1 MKRDSASILVVDDDL
16 ALLQSLQEIL
26 EAEGYEVITA
36 ADGEQGLLLIKEQA
50 FDLVLSD
57 LAMPGLDGLQLL
69 KYLRREQSECPC
81 IIITGY
87 GTISNAVAAMRQGA
101 YDYFT
106 KPVDAT
112 ELRVVVARALEHR
125 RLKWENFHL
134 KKQLHR
140 RFGFANMVGSSDP
153 MTRVFDLIRKVAD
166 SDSNVLIL
174 GESGTGKELIA
185 HAIHY
190 NSPRAEG
197 PLIPVNCAA
206 IPEELLES
214 ELFGHER
221 GAFTHAVRTR
231 IGRFEQAN
239 GGTIFLDE
247 ISEMSPSLQVK
258 ILRVLQD
265 HSFERIGGV
274 KTIRVDIRVIAATNR
289 NLEELVNQNKFRE
302 DLFYRLNVIPIR
314 VPPLRE
320 RVPDIPLLVQHF
332 LEFFSRTKKKPRK
345 QLSPSVLDLLQQY
358 PWPGNIRELE
368 NLMERLVI
376 LSEGEVIEV
385 TDLPEKFQ
393 RLISPPAETPGDFS
407 ERGIHFNDAVQSFE
421 RNLILK
427 ALRQSNW
434 VKTQAAQL
442 LHLNRTT
449 LLEKMKK
456 QNIPSK
462 PDSTSRLE
470 RVPKGSAL

>member
-1 MKRDSASILVVDDDL
+1 MKQDNAAILVVDDDP
-16 ALLQSLQEIL
+16 AICQSLKEVL
-26 EAEGYEVITA
+26 EAAGYEVTVA
-36 ADGEQGLLLIKEQA
+36 ADGESGLHLLKEEA

-57 LAMPGLDGLQLL
+57 LALPGLDGMGLL
-69 KYLRREQSECPC
+69 NYLVREQPEVPC

-87 GTISNAVAAMRQGA
+87 GTIANAVAAIRQGA

-106 KPVDAT
+106 KPVDPT
-112 ELRVVVARALEHR
+112 ELRLVVARALEHR
-125 RLKWENFHL
+125 RLKWENLHL
-134 KKQLHR
+134 KKQLR
-140 RFGFANMVGSSDP
+140 RRYGFANMVGNSDAILQ
-153 MTRVFDLIRKVAD
+153 VFDLIRKVAD
-166 SDSNVLIL
+166 TDSSVLIL

-190 NSPRAEG
+190 NSVRRDG

-247 ISEMSPSLQVK
+247 ISEMSPALQVK

-265 HSFERIGGV
+265 HSFERIGGI
-274 KTIRVDIRVIAATNR
+274 KTIRVNIRVIAATNR
-289 NLEELVNQNKFRE
+289 NLEEMVRQNKFRE
-302 DLFYRLNVIPIR
+302 DLFYRLNVIPIQ
-314 VPPLRE
+314 VPPLRG
-320 RVPDIPLLVQHF
+320 RVSDIPLLLRHF
-332 LEFFSRTKKKPRK
+332 LQLFSRTKKKPLKRFN
-345 QLSPSVLDLLQQY
+345 PTAEELLLQY
-358 PWPGNIRELE
+358 PWPGNVRELE
-368 NLMERLVI
+368 NLVERLVI
-376 LSEGEVIEV
+376 LTEGETIEIA
-385 TDLPEKFQ
+385 DLPDRFQ
-393 RLISPPAETPGDFS
+393 SHILPLKEEAGSFPAH
-407 ERGIHFNDAVQSFE
+407 GIHFTDAVQAFE

-434 VKTQAAQL
+434 VKSQAAQL

-456 QNIPSK
+456 QNIPAR
-462 PDSTSRLE
+462 PDFA
-470 RVPKGSAL
+470 PQG

>member
-1 MKRDSASILVVDDDL
+1 
-16 ALLQSLQEIL
+16 
-26 EAEGYEVITA
+26 
-36 ADGEQGLLLIKEQA
+36 
-50 FDLVLSD
+50 
-57 LAMPGLDGLQLL
+57 
-69 KYLRREQSECPC
+69 
-81 IIITGY
+81 
-87 GTISNAVAAMRQGA
+87 
-101 YDYFT
+101 
-106 KPVDAT
+106 
-112 ELRVVVARALEHR
+112 
-125 RLKWENFHL
+125 
-134 KKQLHR
+134 
-140 RFGFANMVGSSDP
+140 
-153 MTRVFDLIRKVAD
+153 LIRKVAD
-166 SDSNVLIL
+166 TDSNVLIL

-190 NSPRAEG
+190 NSARREG

-239 GGTIFLDE
+239 GGSIFLDE
-247 ISEMSPSLQVK
+247 ISEMSPGLQVK

-265 HSFERIGGV
+265 HCFERIGGL

-289 NLEELVNQNKFRE
+289 DLEELVRQNKFRE

-320 RVPDIPLLVQHF
+320 RISDIPLLLQHF
-332 LEFFSRTKKKPRK
+332 LQEFSRTKKKPLKR
-345 QLSPSVLDLLQQY
+345 LSPTAQDLLLRY

-368 NLMERLVI
+368 NLVERLVI
-376 LSEGEVIEV
+376 LTEGEVIELS
-385 TDLPEKFQ
+385 DLPERFQ
-393 RLISPPAETPGDFS
+393 RLVLPPHEEGVDFP
-407 ERGIHFNDAVQSFE
+407 ERGIHFTDAVQAFE

-434 VKTQAAQL
+434 VKSQAAQL

-456 QNIPSK
+456 QNIPSS
-462 PDSTSRLE
+462 PE
-470 RVPKGSAL
+470 AAPQPKRFSEQSAS

>member
-1 MKRDSASILVVDDDL
+1 MKQDNASILVADDDPG
-16 ALLQSLQEIL
+16 LLQGLKEIL
-26 EAEGYEVITA
+26 EAEGYQVATA
-36 ADGEQGLLLIKEQA
+36 TDGEQGFLLIKEQA

-57 LAMPGLDGLQLL
+57 LAMPGLDGIELL
-69 KYLRREQSECPC
+69 KHLKREQPECPC

-87 GTISNAVAAMRQGA
+87 GTITNAVTAMRQGA

-112 ELRVVVARALEHR
+112 ELRLVVARALEHR
-125 RLKWENFHL
+125 RLKWENRHL
-134 KKQLHR
+134 KKQLQK
-140 RFGFANMVGSSDP
+140 RFGFANMVGNSEP
-153 MTRVFDLIRKVAD
+153 MVRVFDLIRKVAD
-166 SDSNVLIL
+166 SDSSVLIL

-190 NSPRAEG
+190 NSLRAEG

-247 ISEMSPSLQVK
+247 ISEMSPGLQVK
-258 ILRVLQD
+258 ILRVLQN
-265 HSFERIGGV
+265 HTFERIGGV

-289 NLEELVNQNKFRE
+289 NLEELVSQNKFRE

-320 RVPDIPLLVQHF
+320 RNTDIPLLLHHF
-332 LEFFSRTKKKPRK
+332 LELFSRTKKKPLRR
-345 QLSPSVLDLLQQY
+345 LSPAVIELLSQY
-358 PWPGNIRELE
+358 PWPGNVRELE

-376 LSEGEVIEV
+376 LAEGEVIEV

-393 RLISPPAETPGDFS
+393 RLISPPPEKAEDFP
-407 ERGIHFNDAVQSFE
+407 ERGIHFTDAVQSFE

-434 VKTQAAQL
+434 VKSQAAQL

-456 QNIPSK
+456 QNIPSSPAPAPRSEGFSK
-462 PDSTSRLE
+462 NA
-470 RVPKGSAL
+470 V

>member
-1 MKRDSASILVVDDDL
+1 MKRQSASILVVDDDP
-16 ALLQSLQEIL
+16 ALLASLQEIL
-26 EAEGYEVITA
+26 EAEGYQVTIA
-36 ADGEQGLLLIKEQA
+36 VDGDQGLVCLKEQA

-57 LAMPGLDGLQLL
+57 LALPGLDGMALL
-69 KYLRREQSECPC
+69 KYLGREQPGCPC

-87 GTISNAVAAMRQGA
+87 GSINNAVSAMRQGA

-106 KPVDAT
+106 KPVEPT
-112 ELRVVVARALEHR
+112 ELRLVVARALEHR
-125 RLKWENFHL
+125 RLKWENLHL
-134 KKQLHR
+134 KRQLQR
-140 RFGFANMVGSSDP
+140 RYEFVNMVGNSDGI
-153 MTRVFDLIRKVAD
+153 TRVFDFIRKVAD
-166 SDSNVLIL
+166 TDSNVLIL

-190 NSPRAEG
+190 NSARREG

-239 GGTIFLDE
+239 GGSIFLDE

-265 HSFERIGGV
+265 HCFERIGGV

-289 NLEELVNQNKFRE
+289 DLEELVRQNKFRE

-320 RVPDIPLLVQHF
+320 RVSDIPLLLQHF
-332 LEFFSRTKKKPRK
+332 LQEFSRTQKKPVKRF
-345 QLSPSVLDLLQQY
+345 SPTAQDLLLRY
-358 PWPGNIRELE
+358 PWPGNVRELE
-368 NLMERLVI
+368 NLVERLVI
-376 LSEGEVIEV
+376 LTEGEVIELA
-385 TDLPEKFQ
+385 DLPERFR
-393 RLISPPAETPGDFS
+393 RLALPPREDAGDFPD
-407 ERGIHFNDAVQSFE
+407 RGIHFTDAVQAFE

-434 VKTQAAQL
+434 VKSQAAQL

-456 QNIPSK
+456 QNIPSS
-462 PDSTSRLE
+462 PE
-470 RVPKGSAL
+470 AAPGPKRFSGQSAS

>member
-1 MKRDSASILVVDDDL
+1 MKRDRASILVVDDDQ

-26 EAEGYEVITA
+26 EAEGYEVTTA
-36 ADGEQGLLLIKEQA
+36 ADGDRGLLWLKDQA

-57 LAMPGLDGLQLL
+57 LSMPGLDGMELL
-69 KYLRREQSECPC
+69 KYLGREQPVCPC

-87 GTISNAVAAMRQGA
+87 GTINNAVAAMRHGA

-106 KPVDAT
+106 KPVDPT
-112 ELRVVVARALEHR
+112 ELRLVVARALEHH
-125 RLKWENFHL
+125 RLKRENLQL

-140 RFGFANMVGSSDP
+140 RFGFANMVGDSEP
-153 MTRVFDLIRKVAD
+153 MARVFDLIRKVAE

-190 NSPRAEG
+190 NSPRTEG

-247 ISEMSPSLQVK
+247 ISEMSPGLQVK
-258 ILRVLQD
+258 ILRVLQN
-265 HSFERIGGV
+265 HSFERIGGI
-274 KTIRVDIRVIAATNR
+274 KTLRVDIRVIAATNR
-289 NLEELVNQNKFRE
+289 NLEEMVSQNKFRE

-320 RVPDIPLLVQHF
+320 RMSDLPLLVQHF
-332 LEFFSRTKKKPRK
+332 LQIFSRTKKKPLKR
-345 QLSPSVLDLLQQY
+345 LSPEVFELLHQY
-358 PWPGNIRELE
+358 PWPGNVRELE

-376 LSEGEVIEV
+376 LSEGDLIEV
-385 TDLPEKFQ
+385 SDLPEKFQ
-393 RLISPPAETPGDFS
+393 HLNLPPSEKSGDFP
-407 ERGIHFNDAVQSFE
+407 ERGIHFNDAVQAFE

-434 VKTQAAQL
+434 VKSQAAQL
-442 LHLNRTT
+442 LQLNRTT

-456 QNIPSK
+456 QNIPSS
-462 PDSTSRLE
+462 PDPTGQPDRIF
-470 RVPKGSAL
+470 KN